1 MTDTIASLK
10 REIEKAES
18 ILAESRENFNK
29 NPDAYSA
36 KLLLISMENH
46 VADLLKKLDALEGR

>member
-10 REIEKAES
+10 QEIEKAES

-29 NPDAYSA
+29 DPDAYSA
-36 KLLLISMENH
+36 KLLLISIENH
-46 VADLLKKLDALEGR
+46 LADLLKQLDIEEHR

>member
-10 REIEKAES
+10 QQIEKAEI

-36 KLLLISMENH
+36 KLLLISIENH
-46 VADLLKKLDALEGR
+46 LTDLLKQLEIEKHR

>member
-10 REIEKAES
+10 QQIEKAEI

-29 NPDAYSA
+29 NPDVYSA
-36 KLLLISMENH
+36 KLLLISIENH
-46 VADLLKKLDALEGR
+46 LADLLKQLDIEEHR

>member
-1 MTDTIASLK
+1 MIDTIASLK
-10 REIEKAES
+10 QEIEKAE
-18 ILAESRENFNK
+18 IVLAESRENLKK

-46 VADLLKKLDALEGR
+46 MADLLKRLDIEKK